1 MLFSHNNNIF
11 YKIYLLTILEYELLF
26 ELNSLLAYV
35 GISSKRISSINEL
48 TRVASSMF
56 VALFESLFKLR
67 LDGIVRNPYSKMDY
81 IINAQLVV
89 DGLSNQIQMDL
100 QHITGES
107 IVAGDLR
114 SLTNLIHILFRCV
127 NMRRFIKFS
136 NE

>member
-1 MLFSHNNNIF
+1 
-11 YKIYLLTILEYELLF
+11 
-26 ELNSLLAYV
+26 
-35 GISSKRISSINEL
+35 
-48 TRVASSMF
+48 MF

-67 LDGIVRNPYSKMDY
+67 LGGIVRNPYSKMDY

-89 DGLSNQIQMDL
+89 DGLSHQIQMDL

-136 NE
+136 KMNKIKI